1 MTIIYHL
8 VLLVYF
14 IFQEHPLWYKPVNV
28 NSRLTTFF
36 KEVDKP
42 LSKKEVVRPLSAK
55 IINGNIKK
63 WRSNM
68 PAHQSL
74 MEEFGSLNLLW

>member
-8 VLLVYF
+8 VFLVYF
-14 IFQEHPLWYKPVNV
+14 IFQEYPLWYKPVNV

-42 LSKKEVVRPLSAK
+42 LSKKEVVRTLSAK
-55 IINGNIKK
+55 IINGNIEK